1 MTAGQSLPTHVNA
14 RGGLVL
20 PAVAVG
26 VVAAIISI
34 GRLWLLDRSA
44 PTEVLWA
51 EDGLFPL
58 CIRKADFFTCLADP
72 FAGYLLFLPRV
83 LAWPV
88 SVLPWEHWA
97 LASNV
102 LAAAV
107 AGLIAAA
114 AFLIV
119 RRAGFSVFVSTVI
132 ALLPVLA
139 PMAGLEAI
147 NAIGSSYML
156 LLFLATLLIAL
167 PPISDAARNSR
178 GYLVFG
184 SVFLLITA
192 LTIPSAVVLLP
203 LLAIMVLRGR
213 WRWLTTIPWALALLV
228 GLAFQAIV
236 ALTSESPRPITFGA
250 ETLNSWADS
259 IPVSLLTYWPGLSI
273 GEYSFFNNF
282 TLSPLPITG
291 WLIVI
296 AMVVVAIVFVIRDSG
311 NRLPIGIL
319 LLGGL
324 GFGFIPSAIGFAN
337 NRYFVVPLLLWGA
350 AALIA
355 LDPVIRR
362 SRPWVLALVSVVVL
376 AIWWP
381 ALPASEFRGT
391 PAPAWSSEVE
401 RIEAACTSDPAFV
414 DRPLFTHFWPPN
426 WGDGLMEPSHPNL
439 PCTTVWRWL
448 G

>member
-1 MTAGQSLPTHVNA
+1 MTTAEATVVESRA
-14 RGGLVL
+14 RLRFAA
-20 PAVAVG
+20 PALAVG
-26 VVAAIISI
+26 LIAAVISI

-58 CIRKADFFTCLADP
+58 CIRKADFLTCLSDP
-72 FAGYLLFLPRV
+72 FAGYLLFLPRL

-88 SVLPWEHWA
+88 AVLPWEHWA
-97 LASNV
+97 IAANVIAAV
-102 LAAAV
+102 LAGVTSAF
-107 AGLIAAA
+107 

-119 RRAGFSVFVSTVI
+119 RRAGFGWFTAAVI

-156 LLFLATLLIAL
+156 LLFLATLLIVL
-167 PPISDAARNSR
+167 PPSEERGHRSR
-178 GYLVFG
+178 GYLIAGAV
-184 SVFLLITA
+184 LLLVTA
-192 LTIPSAVVLLP
+192 LTIPSAVVLLV
-203 LLAIMVLRGR
+203 LLAVMAFRGR
-213 WRWLTTIPWALALLV
+213 WTMRIGLTWAAALAV
-228 GLAFQAIV
+228 GLAAQAFV
-236 ALTSESPRPITFGA
+236 ALTAESPRQIAFGS

-273 GEYSFFNNF
+273 GEHAFFSNF

-291 WLIVI
+291 WLIVAI
-296 AMVVVAIVFVIRDSG
+296 ILLVGIVFVVRDSG
-311 NRLPIGIL
+311 NRLPIGLL

-324 GFGFIPSAIGFAN
+324 GFGFIPSVIGFAN

-350 AALIA
+350 AAMLA

-362 SRPWVLALVSVVVL
+362 SRPWIVAIISALVLAV
-376 AIWWP
+376 WWP
-381 ALPASEFRGT
+381 ALPASAFRAT
-391 PAPAWSSEVE
+391 PAPAWSGEVL
-401 RIEAACTSDPAFV
+401 RIEAACAADPAFV

-426 WGDGLMEPSHPNL
+426 WGDGLLEPTHPNL

-448 G
+448 N